1 MREKIRVP
9 RKVYDELTALN
20 REIHFTSNYSDIIR
34 KADDRNYNAA
44 VEWLRNNEEEFKIGF
59 AWGFEPVDGMSTAPR
74 PAPKTVSDDLEP
86 RVRKEPASP
95 ARKPAQPQKKSGGFF
110 SRLFGK

>member
-9 RKVYDELTALN
+9 RKAYDELMALN
-20 REIHFTSNYSDIIR
+20 REIHFTSNHLEIIK

-44 VEWLRNNEEEFKIGF
+44 AEWLRNNEEDFKIGF
-59 AWGFEPVDGMSTAPR
+59 AWGFEPVDTVSTAPR
-74 PAPKTVSDDLEP
+74 SAGKTGSDDLEP
-86 RVRKEPASP
+86 RVSKGPASP
-95 ARKPAQPQKKSGGFF
+95 AKKPTAPPKKSGGFF